1 MGWLWS
7 GCDDVGGRLADGVC
21 GNGDCRTIR
30 WRGANEMSLQTR
42 EWLYF
47 IEDWSISLAGLFGF
61 FALVGL
67 GVHAAACVA
76 WRWLR

>member
-1 MGWLWS
+1 M
-7 GCDDVGGRLADGVC
+7 LADGVC
-21 GNGDCRTIR
+21 GGGDCRTIR
-30 WRGANEMSLQTR
+30 WRGVDEMSVETR

-61 FALVGL
+61 LSLIGL

>member
-1 MGWLWS
+1 M
-7 GCDDVGGRLADGVC
+7 
-21 GNGDCRTIR
+21 N
-30 WRGANEMSLQTR
+30 LQTR

>member
-1 MGWLWS
+1 
-7 GCDDVGGRLADGVC
+7 
-21 GNGDCRTIR
+21 
-30 WRGANEMSLQTR
+30 MSVETR
-42 EWLYF
+42 EWLYL

-61 FALVGL
+61 LSLVGL

>member
-1 MGWLWS
+1 
-7 GCDDVGGRLADGVC
+7 
-21 GNGDCRTIR
+21 
-30 WRGANEMSLQTR
+30 MSVETR
-42 EWLYF
+42 EWLYW

-61 FALVGL
+61 LSLVGL